1 MELELITGGTP
12 PVITSNFEALK
23 TEIASRLAP
32 YRIQVTEENLPE
44 AKKLATELGKGATQL
59 NKIKTEKAKEFSAPI
74 ESFKLQVMELVG
86 MIQEGQDFLKKQVA
100 VFEEKKRSVC
110 LEAMKAALRGSHASL
125 GVRPEF
131 QAGLSKIA
139 EMVGISKI
147 TPSGDLTKAARDS
160 ILALAQADRGMQDMV
175 DGRLARL
182 EAESL
187 KSGLKTPLHRD
198 HVKSFLLSTD
208 EEYNSNLAGLIK
220 IELDRQEKT
229 LAMEKARMEKEAQ
242 DKAEKAQ
249 KEAEEKSRQES
260 ERIQKEAQEAARK
273 IPEPIAP
280 IEPPKIQPCPSP
292 AIITSQIPNQ
302 KTKIVVICQFFI
314 ETDKTSPEQI
324 SATESWFAKKFSEM
338 NLPPC
343 KIQTIKGD
351 K

>member
-1 MELELITGGTP
+1 
-12 PVITSNFEALK
+12 
-23 TEIASRLAP
+23 
-32 YRIQVTEENLPE
+32 
-44 AKKLATELGKGATQL
+44 
-59 NKIKTEKAKEFSAPI
+59 
-74 ESFKLQVMELVG
+74 

-100 VFEEKKRSVC
+100 VFEEKTKTIC

-139 EMVGISKI
+139 EMVGISKV
-147 TPSGDLTKAARDS
+147 TKSGDLTKAARDS

-175 DGRLARL
+175 DGRLAKL

-187 KSGLKTPLHRD
+187 KAGLKTPLHRD
-198 HVKSFLLSTD
+198 HVKSFLLSSD

-229 LAMEKARMEKEAQ
+229 LAMEKEKMLREVTEKAIKEAKEKE
-242 DKAEKAQ
+242 KIE
-249 KEAEEKSRQES
+249 
-260 ERIQKEAQEAARK
+260 KEAQEAARK
-273 IPEPIAP
+273 IPEPITP
-280 IEPPKIQPCPSP
+280 IDPPKTQPCSSP
-292 AIITSQIPNQ
+292 AISPIQIPNQ
-302 KTKIVVICQFFI
+302 KTKIVIVCQFFI
-314 ETDKTSPEQI
+314 ETDKISPEQI
-324 SATESWFAKKFSEM
+324 YATESWFAKKFSDM